1 MKLYRNGNPNG
12 RGKYGIV
19 DLREDPYKKI
29 EFGLPGTKEEFFV
42 IKLKDKHSKAALL
55 AYAESAEFYDK
66 EFAEE
71 VRELAARAGRDNPWC
86 KDPD

>member
-1 MKLYRNGNPNG
+1 MRLDRNVNPDG
-12 RGKYGIV
+12 RGKYGLV
-19 DLREDPYKKI
+19 NLREEDDGRVI
-29 EFGLPGTKEEFFV
+29 HGEPGTKEEFFV

-55 AYAESAEFYDK
+55 AYADSVEFYDK
-66 EFAEE
+66 EFAED